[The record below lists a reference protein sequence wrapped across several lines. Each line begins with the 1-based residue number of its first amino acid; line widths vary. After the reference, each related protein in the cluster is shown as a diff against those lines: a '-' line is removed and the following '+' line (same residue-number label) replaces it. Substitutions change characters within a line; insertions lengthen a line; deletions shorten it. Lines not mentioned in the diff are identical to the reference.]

1 MPAYNSDQ
9 NAATKNNRVELK
21 TKFDSVRSF
30 LQILVIFG
38 VCFIIVIFS
47 AQIVLKPLTIE
58 GVSMQPTINSEY
70 SSYQNNKKD
79 LIYYFKTNNY
89 SRGDIVIIDNQNE
102 MLIKRVVA
110 TGGETI
116 IFRVIPGTEHYEQ
129 IGSRTTLVSMEMTI
143 SISSNGQTTQLHEDY
158 IKEKMLFNFITPENT
173 NLIGQFD
180 EYKTMDN
187 ELKNNYTY
195 SVELPEN
202 TFYCLGDNRNSS
214 YDSRCYGYFDLEK
227 IKGEVVLHVPYGK
240 SLFYAIWHKIFG

>member
-1 MPAYNSDQ
+1 MSVYDNEQTLSA
-9 NAATKNNRVELK
+9 KNQEIELK
-21 TKFDSVRSF
+21 TKSDPVRAF

-38 VCFIIVIFS
+38 VCFIIVIFT
-47 AQIVLKPLTIE
+47 AQIVLRPLTIE
-58 GVSMQPTINSEY
+58 GVSMQPTINGDY

-89 SRGDIVIIDNQNE
+89 THGDIVIIDNQSE
-102 MLIKRVVA
+102 FLIKRVIAV
-110 TGGETI
+110 GGETI

-129 IGSRTTLVSMEMTI
+129 IGGITTLISMEMTI
-143 SISSNGQTTQLHEDY
+143 SINRGDETTLLSESY

-195 SVELPEN
+195 SVEIPEGS
-202 TFYCLGDNRNSS
+202 FYCMGDNRNYS
-214 YDSRCYGYFDLEK
+214 YDSRCYGYFGAEK
-227 IKGEVVLHVPYGK
+227 IQGEVVLHVPYGK